1 MLNMLFSISEAK
13 DRLMDYM
20 THHQPIKQVM
30 DMLEA
35 SYQLGNVFG
44 VQLTITATDI
54 TIKAIRLT
62 MDGLSLDKPILAMH
76 HKV

>member
-1 MLNMLFSISEAK
+1 MLNMLFSLNEAK
-13 DRLMDYM
+13 DRLVDYM
-20 THHQPIKQVM
+20 KHYQPIKQVM

-44 VQLTITATDI
+44 IQLTITTTVI

-62 MDGLSLDKPILAMH
+62 TDGLSLDKPILAMQH
-76 HKV
+76 RV